1 MTVGPGK
8 YDAAA
13 TAARKATGA
22 TDGVVLI
29 VFGGKHGSGFSVQ
42 ATADITAGLPAL
54 LRNLADKVENEL
66 RNPENWP

>member
-13 TAARKATGA
+13 TTARAATAA
-22 TDGVVLI
+22 DGVILI
-29 VFGGKHGSGFSVQ
+29 VIGGKHGHGFSIQ
-42 ATADITAGLPAL
+42 ATADITARLPTI
-54 LRNLADKVENEL
+54 LRNLANDVENDL